1 MLRILDQTRYEIFR
15 EVLAGIAH
23 LAAGREENRTQQ
35 VVDAAYQ
42 ITQAAAEKLK
52 SAGIAEARE

>member
-15 EVLAGIAH
+15 EVLGAVIVGHVEDGVPQWMVDRAH
-23 LAAGREENRTQQ
+23 E
-35 VVDAAYQ
+35 